1 MVVTET
7 RGYSMGRRAAAA
19 AQTREQILDVAA
31 DLLTARWYDDVT
43 LADIARATDVSQQT
57 VANHFGS
64 KERLYL
70 AALSERVGPSIGA
83 ERQAATVGDVDSIVT
98 VAVGAYER
106 WGPATVRMLAL
117 AERYPAL
124 AEAARLGRGAHRD
137 WIEAKFAPQLEA
149 VAPSDGED
157 LARRLS
163 VILDVY
169 SWHQLR
175 HYEGRDAS
183 GTIRDLGLLVASGL
197 GSAAGAIAIGGGAG
211 DTPVS

>member
-1 MVVTET
+1 MAQT

-19 AQTREQILDVAA
+19 AQTRDQILDVAA

-43 LADIARATDVSQQT
+43 LADIARAAEVSQQT

-70 AALSERVGPSIGA
+70 AALSERVGPSINVLRR
-83 ERQAATVGDVDSIVT
+83 EAAVGDVESIVS
-98 VAVGAYER
+98 VAVRAYEE

-124 AEAARLGRGAHRD
+124 TEAARLGRTAHRI
-137 WIEAKFAPQLEA
+137 WIEEAFAPQLAA
-149 VAPSDGED
+149 VAGEAREELVRL
-157 LARRLS
+157 LAT
-163 VILDVY
+163 VLDVY

-175 HYEGRDAS
+175 HDEHRDAEE
-183 GTIRDLGLLVASGL
+183 TTHDLGRLVASVLSTATGVVAF
-197 GSAAGAIAIGGGAG
+197 GEGGGN
-211 DTPVS
+211 TPVS